1 MISQLGIVATGV
13 VAVWLSQDSRETR
26 RRWAC
31 LFGMAGQP
39 FWIYAA
45 VDSGQWGMF
54 AVTLLYTWGWA
65 RGVWVN
71 WVVPA
76 REDGEFAH
84 KKSVRLLNCSSDPL
98 RRDVN

>member
-1 MISQLGIVATGV
+1 MIEQIGIVATGV
-13 VAVWLSQDSRETR
+13 VAVWLSQDASEQR

-45 VDSGQWGMF
+45 LKTAQWGMF

-65 RGVWVN
+65 RGVWVS
-71 WVVPA
+71 WIRKTPDGAPGGEPA
-76 REDGEFAH
+76 NPGFPSE
-84 KKSVRLLNCSSDPL
+84 SP
-98 RRDVN
+98 